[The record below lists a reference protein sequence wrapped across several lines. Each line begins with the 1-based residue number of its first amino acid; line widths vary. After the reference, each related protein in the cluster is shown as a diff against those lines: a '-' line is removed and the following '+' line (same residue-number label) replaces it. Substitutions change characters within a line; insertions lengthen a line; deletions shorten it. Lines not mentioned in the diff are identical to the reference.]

1 MTAKIID
8 GRIVADKIKTK
19 LVKKINEL
27 KRAGIAPCLATILVG
42 NDDASTIYVN
52 SKQKAAAALGISTKD
67 FRLDSKITEH
77 ELIDLVMSLNEDQN
91 IHGILVQ
98 MPLPSHINEFSIIN
112 TINPAKDID
121 GLTPT
126 NAGLLLNG
134 KDSLVPCT
142 PSGIIQLLEYYGIV
156 VMSMNAVIVNRSNLV
171 GIPLAHLLLEKDATV
186 TICHSRT
193 KELEKILSDADFIVT
208 AVGNTDK
215 FQLTSNMVRQGA
227 IVIDVGNNRRN
238 GKVSGDVDF
247 ESVKQ
252 KAAWITPVPGG
263 VGPMTIA
270 MLLSNTVRAAASINA
285 SRA

>member
-1 MTAKIID
+1 
-8 GRIVADKIKTK
+8 
-19 LVKKINEL
+19 
-27 KRAGIAPCLATILVG
+27 
-42 NDDASTIYVN
+42 
-52 SKQKAAAALGISTKD
+52 
-67 FRLDSKITEH
+67 
-77 ELIDLVMSLNEDQN
+77 
-91 IHGILVQ
+91 

-156 VMSMNAVIVNRSNLV
+156 VTSMNAVIVNRSNLV

-193 KELEKILSDADFIVT
+193 KELEKILSNADLIVT
-208 AVGNTDK
+208 AVGNTDR
-215 FQLTSNMVRQGA
+215 FQLTSNMVRQGV